1 MVCSPGKLRLAILTL
16 FPSTIPQPCSNPFI
30 GEEFLNERLQLWVD
44 NLNLLYVAFTRAKK
58 NLIIYGK
65 AEQKGTVSELLG
77 SALSDMTGKSY
88 ATGEEI
94 YELGTLYLSSHEE
107 EKQVSGNKLLLTV
120 ARRLPIHLETLETNI
135 EFKQSNRSAG
145 IYPGRRGSGRQIHPA
160 RTVVA

>member
-1 MVCSPGKLRLAILTL
+1 MQQSIYR
-16 FPSTIPQPCSNPFI
+16 
-30 GEEFLNERLQLWVD
+30 EEFLNERLQLWVD

-77 SALSDMTGKSY
+77 NALSDMTGKSY

-107 EKQVSGNKLLLTV
+107 ENKC
-120 ARRLPIHLETLETNI
+120 
-135 EFKQSNRSAG
+135 
-145 IYPGRRGSGRQIHPA
+145 PA
-160 RTVVA
+160 TSC